1 MYRIV
6 QGRVMRIDL
15 RTNFPSVASRV
26 AAIGQQGP
34 FALAVSM
41 TRSAKDAQAAMRA
54 EEQRVFDK
62 PTAYALNGNY
72 IKPATKQ
79 HLVAELGVKS
89 KSDSKGAPLERVLGP
104 EIYGGGRFQK
114 GFERMLTRAGVLPAG
129 WMAIPAAAA
138 RLDGNGNVRRAQL
151 EQVLAGLDV
160 SRSEGKG
167 RLPGKRGASRKG
179 VTYFALAKKSRGLK
193 PGIYWQRE
201 TARSSTIRP
210 VFIFVRS
217 VTYRVR
223 LKYDEVGQKAFNN
236 AFPAHFDRE
245 AARAIASAT

>member
-129 WMAIPAAAA
+129 WRYLPLPHGWTATATCGAPSS
-138 RLDGNGNVRRAQL
+138 
-151 EQVLAGLDV
+151 
-160 SRSEGKG
+160 SRCW
-167 RLPGKRGASRKG
+167 PGWMCR
-179 VTYFALAKKSRGLK
+179 
-193 PGIYWQRE
+193 
-201 TARSSTIRP
+201 
-210 VFIFVRS
+210 
-217 VTYRVR
+217 
-223 LKYDEVGQKAFNN
+223 
-236 AFPAHFDRE
+236 
-245 AARAIASAT
+245 AARAKGDCQASVAPAAKA